1 MSASVIHVV
10 ELSEGLNRLSGQW
23 TRIRRE
29 ALEDAILNGP
39 LLQEIWMRTPKSS
52 MQRYASELGGINL
65 SVKGDLPRGWRKRL
79 SAEDL
84 HKVDRYGQERLAH
97 SLMPGGTMPSQTYR
111 GLDITDHADGP
122 SFFIRSDLDYAEKMH
137 EAQFPREGQYW
148 TPNSDRGGWTTK
160 GTGNRF
166 LERPAEN
173 CADELAEIVA
183 DHLEEALRR
192 ML

>member
-1 MSASVIHVV
+1 MSSVIRMV
-10 ELSEGLNRLSGQW
+10 ELSDGLNRLSSQW

-29 ALEDAILNGP
+29 ALEDAILNGS

-52 MQRYASELGGINL
+52 MQRYASELGGIRLSARGNL
-65 SVKGDLPRGWRKRL
+65 PKGWRKKMT
-79 SAEDL
+79 AENL
-84 HKVDRYGQERLAH
+84 ATVDRYGQERLAR

-122 SFFIRSDLDYAEKMH
+122 SFFIRSDLDYAEKVH

-148 TPNSDRGGWTTK
+148 TPNSDRGGWTTR
-160 GTGNRF
+160 GTGNKY
-166 LERPAEN
+166 LERPAED
-173 CADELAEIVA
+173 CADELAELVA
-183 DHLEEALRR
+183 DHLEEALRG